1 MRRDLTTTGLLAL
14 TLLAAI
20 PSYDRVFADAAWRA
34 PAVSAAALA
43 LLLAA
48 LLRPVRRGGGLLAAL
63 VSLVAAVAA
72 LPWLLGL
79 SATPVV
85 PRPAVLDPLGQ
96 LWSIG
101 LVELAE
107 TPAPAP
113 TTAGLVLLATAGWWF
128 VAHLA
133 HEIAVRFDRAGVA
146 LVAVTVLW
154 AVPLAI
160 EVPAGRRLVEL
171 VPFLAAAGIVF
182 LASADEDARRTG
194 DVPRLSAVGLGVG
207 AVAVVVAVSAPWLL
221 PGHAEPAWMSFGSG
235 AAPRGYQPIVDVSNR
250 LGQPEERD
258 VLRVRSPQRTYLR
271 LAGLDSFDGSTW
283 RLGPA
288 DGGSYSPDPDD
299 LYPATELLPPEQ
311 PASSTRSFEVDVDVL
326 ELENIYVPL
335 PYQPVEV
342 LGPLRDEMVW
352 STDGGFLATWD
363 TVEANGSPT
372 IGVSEGTS
380 YRVRVAQPNPGFSE
394 LEQVQFDE
402 ATLAEHTQLPR
413 DYPELGELAEE
424 VYDEADATSVVEQA
438 LALQDWFIGPEG
450 DFTYDLEVPALR
462 GDDALTDFVLEDRT
476 GYCEYFA
483 TAMAVM
489 LRQTGIP
496 ARVAVGFLPGREAG
510 ADEAGRA
517 GGVDASEDDDG
528 LTEYIVSTGDAHA
541 WVEVL
546 FPGYGW
552 VTFEPTPR
560 SDDTHMVPTSD
571 NLAPVE
577 NQAERRAADALDGLE
592 DVDPMDPQVPDDP
605 MEVPEGDLGD
615 GQDEDA
621 AGDGVSDGS
630 TVWTWATVALAAVA
644 IGWFA
649 WWHRSRGPAGDD
661 PRQRVVAAQR
671 DLLLTADRAGVGR
684 WPQETTV
691 EVLDRWQRDG
701 RIAARHAAVGPR
713 VQAAAF
719 DGSIDDASAE
729 EVAAVLR
736 EAEEVLRRSVP
747 RGRRMTAPA
756 RQGVARL
763 RAKARHWRHV
773 LSDRASR

>member
-1 MRRDLTTTGLLAL
+1 MRRDLTTTGLIAL

-20 PSYDRVFADAAWRA
+20 PSYDRVFAEATWRA
-34 PAVSAAALA
+34 PAVSAAAIA

-48 LLRPVRRGGGLLAAL
+48 LLRQVRRGGGLLVAIISLAAAIS
-63 VSLVAAVAA
+63 V

-79 SATPVV
+79 SPTPVV
-85 PRPAVLDPLGQ
+85 PRPAVLDPLAE

-101 LVELAE
+101 MTELAE

-113 TTAGLVLLATAGWWF
+113 STAGLVLLTTTGWWF
-128 VAHLA
+128 VAHVA
-133 HEIAVRFDRAGVA
+133 HEIAVRLDRAGAA

-160 EVPAGRRLVEL
+160 EVPTGRRLIEL
-171 VPFLAAAGIVF
+171 VPFLVAGGLVL
-182 LASADEDARRTG
+182 LASADEDARQTG
-194 DVPRLSAVGLGVG
+194 DVPRLSAVGGAVG
-207 AVAVVVAVSAPWLL
+207 AVAVLVAVSAPWLL
-221 PGHAEPAWMSFGSG
+221 PGHDEPAWMSFGDG

-258 VLRVRSPQRTYLR
+258 VLRVQSPQRNYLR

-283 RLGPA
+283 RLGPP
-288 DGGSYSPDPDD
+288 DGGSYSPDPDT
-299 LYPATELLPPEQ
+299 LHPATELLPPEQ

-363 TVEANGSPT
+363 TIEANGSPT
-372 IGVSEGTS
+372 IGVSEGTN

-394 LEQVQFDE
+394 LEQVEFDD

-413 DYPELGELAEE
+413 EYPELGEQAEE
-424 VYDEADATSVVEQA
+424 IYEEAEATSVVEQA
-438 LALQDWFIGPEG
+438 LALQDWFVGPEG

-510 ADEAGRA
+510 ADEAGIP
-517 GGVDASEDDDG
+517 GVDAPDSDDG

-571 NLAPVE
+571 DLAPVE
-577 NQAERRAADALDGLE
+577 NEAERRAADVADGLE
-592 DVDPMDPQVPDDP
+592 DIDPVDPQVPDDQ

-615 GQDEDA
+615 GQTDDEPGSA
-621 AGDGVSDGS
+621 AGDGGTNWPWIV
-630 TVWTWATVALAAVA
+630 VVLAAFAV
-644 IGWFA
+644 GGFA
-649 WWHRSRGPAGDD
+649 WSRRSRGPAGAD
-661 PRQRVVAAQR
+661 PRQRVIAAQR

-684 WPQETTV
+684 RPPETTI
-691 EVLDRWQRDG
+691 EVLDRWRRDG
-701 RIAARHAAVGPR
+701 RIHARHAAVGPR

-729 EVAAVLR
+729 EVAAVLQ
-736 EAEEVLRRSVP
+736 EAEEVLRGSVP
-747 RGRRMTAPA
+747 RARRMTEPA
-756 RQGVARL
+756 RQVAARL
-763 RAKARHWRHV
+763 RGTVRRWRRAV
-773 LSDRASR
+773 TDRASR